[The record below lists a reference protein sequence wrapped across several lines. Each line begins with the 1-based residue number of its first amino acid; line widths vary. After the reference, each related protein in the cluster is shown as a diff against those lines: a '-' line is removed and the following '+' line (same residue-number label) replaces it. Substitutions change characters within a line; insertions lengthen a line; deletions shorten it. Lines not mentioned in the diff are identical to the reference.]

1 MLQLDDDASGGD
13 LLQHGGAA
21 LVVVSGTVRQ
31 QPDGSFFQRLWRG
44 SLAELYVGSLAAL
57 SMYGSQDPSASG
69 GLLFIGRVAS
79 GS

>member
-31 QPDGSFFQRLWRG
+31 QPDGSFFQRLWSG

-57 SMYGSQDPSASG
+57 SM
-69 GLLFIGRVAS
+69 
-79 GS
+79 